1 MYLLIKFAYEI
12 KCFIYFVKFFLLI
25 LLHFIVH
32 GKNCRVSR
40 RSNHKIQIFKL
51 LKVAV
56 VVTMIKIA
64 LNVQMINAIL
74 SN

>member
-1 MYLLIKFAYEI
+1 ME
-12 KCFIYFVKFFLLI
+12 
-25 LLHFIVH
+25 
-32 GKNCRVSR
+32 KNCRVSR